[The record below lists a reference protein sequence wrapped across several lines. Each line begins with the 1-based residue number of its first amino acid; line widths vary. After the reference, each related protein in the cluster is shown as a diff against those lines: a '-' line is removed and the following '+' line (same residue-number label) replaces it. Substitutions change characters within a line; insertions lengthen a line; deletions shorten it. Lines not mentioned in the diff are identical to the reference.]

1 VLTTVAGRAA
11 AIARAGVPDHVYVAV
26 RPRIERLLGLQERE
40 LSYLLQAKSPGR
52 RRFVDVG
59 ANWGSYTVLL
69 APSFAHTDAFEP
81 IIRCAASLEKYA
93 ALRGGRIHVHP
104 CALSDVN
111 DTLALL
117 VPEDGVV
124 DASGRS
130 RIVETGDSS
139 TVDISART
147 LDSFGFDD
155 VDLVKIDVEGH
166 ERSVIAGARETLLR
180 CKPTLVVEIEQ
191 RHIVEPLM
199 DRIAFVEALGYQ
211 ASFVRGGCLVPLDK
225 FDLERDQN
233 VANVG
238 KGDLYVNNFLFEPCS
253 GL

>member
-81 IIRCAASLEKYA
+81 IIRCAAALEKYA

-180 CKPTLVVEIEQ
+180 CKPTLVVET
-191 RHIVEPLM
+191 
-199 DRIAFVEALGYQ
+199 LGYQ

>member
-81 IIRCAASLEKYA
+81 IIRCAAALEKYA

-180 CKPTLVVEIEQ
+180 CKPT
-191 RHIVEPLM
+191 RRPLATK
-199 DRIAFVEALGYQ
+199 RL
-211 ASFVRGGCLVPLDK
+211 SFVAAAWFRSISSISSAIRTWQMSGRETFMSIISFSSHVRVCEPG
-225 FDLERDQN
+225 ERLT
-233 VANVG
+233 VT
-238 KGDLYVNNFLFEPCS
+238 
-253 GL
+253 